1 MGCLFGCL
9 CKSPYDLHK
18 YTSKDEKCRHM
29 ITGCLV
35 SLCVIVAAV
44 LINWNFDA
52 WEDPLAWIVIG
63 LTIVEWIL
71 FLSSYKATS
80 CCGVDGRT
88 VCAMRMRWLGYW
100 LGVICVILDVIAVI
114 ILLIES
120 IETSE

>member
-1 MGCLFGCL
+1 MGCILDL
-9 CKSPYDLHK
+9 CKSPHKLHK
-18 YTSKDEKCRHM
+18 STSKDEKQCHM
-29 ITGCLV
+29 ITGFLY
-35 SLCVIVAAV
+35 SLCVIVATV
-44 LINWNFDA
+44 LINWQFDA
-52 WEDPLAWIVIG
+52 WEDALTLTAIG